1 MRAVLCSAQ
10 VKQQLSFN
18 SKNDRGGERWRPL
31 SYGADAEIKVL
42 EGEAFQRREI
52 QWQSL
57 H

>member
-18 SKNDRGGERWRPL
+18 SNDRGRERWRPL
-31 SYGADAEIKVL
+31 SYDADAEMKVL
-42 EGEAFQRREI
+42 EGEAFQLRET